1 MYLKDS
7 PDQIAARKMSAETM
21 AAKLAKKPELAKI
34 LTPKFAVGCRRLTP
48 GNGFLESLC
57 EDHVTVVSNPIE
69 RITEKGVVTKD
80 GNEYEADA
88 IVCATGFDVSL
99 LPRFPFIGKN
109 GADLK
114 ERWSK
119 GPVDGYMSLM
129 VDGYPNY
136 FSASTQLLTV
146 VEADGSVPRPVRAGS
161 PRIPHPDHR
170 VVLALHAQVH

>member
-7 PDQIAARKMSAETM
+7 PEQQAAVKLSKEGM
-21 AAKLAKKPELAKI
+21 AAKLAKKPELVNL

-57 EDHVTVVSNPIE
+57 EDNVTVVSSPIQ
-69 RITEKGVVTKD
+69 RITEKGILTKD
-80 GNEYEADA
+80 GEVEVDA
-88 IVCATGFDVSL
+88 LICATGFDVSL

-114 ERWSK
+114 ERWSN
-119 GPVDGYMSLM
+119 GPVEGYMSLM

-136 FSASTQLLTV
+136 FSEQF
-146 VEADGSVPRPVRAGS
+146 
-161 PRIPHPDHR
+161 IP
-170 VVLALHAQVH
+170 LS

>member
-1 MYLKDS
+1 MRLTGQKRWAENPEEFLEYRKAIEDAINARYRMYLKDS
-7 PDQIAARKMSAETM
+7 PDQLAAVKISAETM
-21 AAKLAKKPELAKI
+21 AAKLAKKPELVSL

-57 EDHVTVVSNPIE
+57 EEHVTVVSNPIE
-69 RITEKGVVTKD
+69 RITEKGIMTKD
-80 GNEYEADA
+80 GTEHEVDT

-114 ERWSK
+114 ERWTN
-119 GPVDGYMSLM
+119 GPAEGYMSLM

-136 FSASTQLLTV
+136 FSES
-146 VEADGSVPRPVRAGS
+146 SCR
-161 PRIPHPDHR
+161 
-170 VVLALHAQVH
+170 